1 MTFQAQLVMLLWLP
15 IVLYLFKKF
24 PPRKAVIVSFLGGL
38 LFLPQK
44 AGFNLPLIP
53 DYEGM
58 VATCYGI
65 FIAILLFDSQI
76 FSQFKIHWI
85 DIPIILFG
93 ISPLFSS
100 LSNFSDIDITFA
112 FYDGINLSITQIV
125 KWGMPYFLG
134 RLYLNNLS
142 GLKELA
148 ICIVKA
154 GLLYVPL
161 CLYEIRMSPQLH
173 RMIYGYF
180 PHTFAQTMRLDGWR
194 PQVFMQH
201 GLMLGLFMMT
211 TTLVAIWL
219 WQGKVI
225 KEIWRIPIFWVVV
238 ILFVTFVLIK
248 STGAYVL
255 MFAGLIIMICAK
267 FLRLNLPLI
276 LLMISIVTYLTVAST
291 GNFNG
296 DQLVSLTT
304 NITGSERAES
314 LKFRFDNEELL
325 GERARERILFGWG
338 GWGRNRVYT
347 ENRAGELE
355 SISVTDSLW
364 IITFG
369 VNGLFGL
376 ITLIT
381 SLLLPVF
388 YFAVIGYPAKTWFY
402 PQVASAA
409 VLGISL
415 TLFVVDCL
423 LNAMFNPI
431 FPLISGALSGLVIT
445 QPTTQ
450 NISRKIYSKKRINQ
464 TSIDNLPV
472 SRKNS

>member
-1 MTFQAQLVMLLWLP
+1 
-15 IVLYLFKKF
+15 
-24 PPRKAVIVSFLGGL
+24 
-38 LFLPQK
+38 
-44 AGFNLPLIP
+44 
-53 DYEGM
+53 
-58 VATCYGI
+58 
-65 FIAILLFDSQI
+65 
-76 FSQFKIHWI
+76 
-85 DIPIILFG
+85 
-93 ISPLFSS
+93 
-100 LSNFSDIDITFA
+100 
-112 FYDGINLSITQIV
+112 
-125 KWGMPYFLG
+125 
-134 RLYLNNLS
+134 
-142 GLKELA
+142 
-148 ICIVKA
+148 
-154 GLLYVPL
+154 
-161 CLYEIRMSPQLH
+161 
-173 RMIYGYF
+173 
-180 PHTFAQTMRLDGWR
+180 
-194 PQVFMQH
+194 
-201 GLMLGLFMMT
+201 
-211 TTLVAIWL
+211 
-219 WQGKVI
+219 
-225 KEIWRIPIFWVVV
+225 
-238 ILFVTFVLIK
+238 LIK

-304 NITGSERAES
+304 NITGSQRAES

-338 GWGRNRVYT
+338 GWGRNRIYT

-388 YFAVIGYPAKTWFY
+388 YFAAISYPAKTWFH

-450 NISRKIYSKKRINQ
+450 NISRKIYPKKRINQ
-464 TSIDNLPV
+464 TSMENLPV

>member
-1 MTFQAQLVMLLWLP
+1 MSPQAQLAMILWLP
-15 IVLYLFKKF
+15 VILYLFKKF
-24 PPRKAVIVSFLGGL
+24 PSRKAVIVSFLGGF

-44 AGFNLPLIP
+44 AGFALPLIP
-53 DYEGM
+53 DYQGM

-65 FIAILLFDSQI
+65 FIAIIIFDFQI
-76 FSQFKIHWI
+76 FRKFKLNWI

-93 ISPLFSS
+93 VSPLFSS
-100 LSNFSDIDITFA
+100 LSNFSNVSITFA
-112 FYDGINLSITQIV
+112 FYDGLNQSITQIV

-134 RLYLNNLS
+134 RLYLNNFS

-173 RMIYGYF
+173 SIVYGYF
-180 PHTFAQTMRLDGWR
+180 PHSFRQTMRLGGWR

-201 GLMLGLFMMT
+201 GLMLGLFMMSA
-211 TTLVAIWL
+211 TLVAIWL

-225 KEIWRIPIFWVVV
+225 KEIWRIPIIWVIA
-238 ILFVTFVLIK
+238 ILFITFVLVK

-255 MFAGLIIMICAK
+255 MITGLTIMICAK

-276 LLMISIVTYLTVAST
+276 LLMISIVTYLAIASS

-296 DQLVSLTT
+296 DQLVSLATDLT
-304 NITGSERAES
+304 SPERGQS
-314 LKFRFDNEELL
+314 LEFRFGNEELL
-325 GERARERILFGWG
+325 VERARERIFFGWG
-338 GWGRNRVYT
+338 GWGRNRVLE
-347 ENRAGELE
+347 ENWAGEIVDV
-355 SISVTDSLW
+355 STTDSLW
-364 IITFG
+364 IIVFG

-388 YFAVIGYPAKTWFY
+388 YFAVIRYPAKTWFY
-402 PQVASAA
+402 PEVASAA
-409 VLGISL
+409 VLGICL

-423 LNAMFNPI
+423 VNAMFNPI
-431 FPLISGALSGLVIT
+431 FPLISGGLSGLVIT
-445 QPTTQ
+445 QSTPQKT
-450 NISRKIYSKKRINQ
+450 SRKIYPQRKNQSKFNGK
-464 TSIDNLPV
+464 SSPV
-472 SRKNS
+472 SQK

>member
-1 MTFQAQLVMLLWLP
+1 MTPQAQLAMILWLP
-15 IVLYLFKKF
+15 IILYLFKKF
-24 PPRKAVIVSFLGGL
+24 PPTKAMIVSFLGGL

-44 AGFNLPLIP
+44 AGFKLPLIP
-53 DYEGM
+53 DYQGM
-58 VATCYGI
+58 IATCYGI
-65 FIAILLFDSQI
+65 LIAILIFDSQI
-76 FSQFKIHWI
+76 FSKFKPSWI

-93 ISPLFSS
+93 VSPLLSS
-100 LSNFSDIDITFA
+100 LSNGLGL
-112 FYDGINLSITQIV
+112 YDGINASISQLTQ
-125 KWGMPYFLG
+125 WAMPYFLG
-134 RLYLNNLS
+134 RLYLNNFS

-148 ICIVKA
+148 INIVKG

-173 RMIYGYF
+173 RIVYGYF
-180 PHTFAQTMRLDGWR
+180 PHSFAQTSRYDGWR

-211 TTLVAIWL
+211 ATLVAIWL

-225 KEIWRIPIFWVVV
+225 KEIWRIPIIWVIV
-238 ILFVTFVLIK
+238 ILFITFVLIK

-255 MFAGLIIMICAK
+255 MIAGLMIMVCAK

-276 LLMISIVTYLTVAST
+276 LLMISILTYLAIAST

-304 NITGSERAES
+304 NLTSSERAES
-314 LKFRFDNEELL
+314 LEFRFDNEQLL

-338 GWGRNRVYT
+338 GWGRNRVFE
-347 ENRAGELE
+347 ENWKGEIE
-355 SISVTDSLW
+355 DITVTDSLW
-364 IITFG
+364 IIVLG

-388 YFAVIGYPAKTWFY
+388 YFAVIRYPAKTWFY
-402 PQVASAA
+402 PQVTSAA

-423 LNAMFNPI
+423 VNAMFNPI
-431 FPLISGALSGLVIT
+431 FPLISGGLSGLVI
-445 QPTTQ
+445 
-450 NISRKIYSKKRINQ
+450 NISSIQKSKATKVSHLAKKIKQRQQQLHS
-464 TSIDNLPV
+464 
-472 SRKNS
+472 